1 MRKLFL
7 FATMLLS
14 LPLWAQN
21 GKDHNFDVA
30 KSMDVFNAIYK
41 NLDFMYVDTLN
52 ATDVVGTAINAML
65 DSLDPYTTYYPEDKQ
80 AEYKEMMTGKY
91 AGVGAVISYNF
102 KLKRVVINEPYEG
115 MPAAEAGLRKGD
127 IILSIDGEDMTK
139 QTNQYVSDHLRGD
152 AGTTLELKVLRPTT
166 GKKLTLKITRK
177 AIQMPYLPY
186 YGLQSGNIGY
196 INYTQFIDGSS
207 KDFRRA
213 FLDLKQKGAKKLI
226 IDLRSNGGGN
236 VQDAISILNMFLP
249 KGKTLLTMKG
259 KIKSANQTFATTVEP
274 IDTVMPIVVMV
285 NGQTASASEITSGA
299 LQDFDRAVV
308 LGTRTYGK
316 GLVQVPNVPLPYNGK
331 LKLTTAKYYIPSGR
345 CIQAINYKHSKGGY
359 TEHVPDS
366 LTHIFHT
373 AAGREV
379 RDGGGIKPDVVVEAD
394 SLPNIALYLERV
406 DTTSVLL
413 NYEVEYLKNHP
424 TVVKPSEFEFT
435 DADYALL
442 KKHIIESGFTYDRVS
457 DKYLKDLER
466 MARFEGY
473 YDDAKAEFEAL
484 EKKLTH
490 NLDKELDWPYNK
502 EHIKQMVALDLMAVY
517 YYQKGAIEH
526 SLRYDPQYKEA
537 VRLLNAQDEYEAILK
552 GTKLAEKDNN
562 KKEKK

>member
-1 MRKLFL
+1 
-7 FATMLLS
+7 MLLS
-14 LPLWAQN
+14 LPVAAQN
-21 GKDHNFDVA
+21 NKDHNLDVA
-30 KSMDVFNAIYK
+30 KSLDVFNAIYK
-41 NLDFMYVDTLN
+41 NLDYMYVDSLN
-52 ATDVVGTAINAML
+52 ATDVVGTAINSML
-65 DSLDPYTTYYPEDKQ
+65 ESLDPYTSYYPEDKA

-102 KLKRVVINEPYEG
+102 KIKRVVINEPYEG

-152 AGTTLELKVLRPTT
+152 AGTTLVLKVLRPAT
-166 GKKLTLKITRK
+166 GKKLTMKITRK

-186 YGLQSGNIGY
+186 YGLQPDGIGY
-196 INYTQFIDGSS
+196 INYAQFFDGTS

-213 FLDLKQKGAKKLI
+213 FLDLRQKGAKKLV
-226 IDLRSNGGGN
+226 IDLRNNGGGN

-249 KGKTLLTMKG
+249 KGKMLLTMKG
-259 KIKSANQTFATTVEP
+259 KIKNANRTYTTTVEP
-274 IDTVMPIVVMV
+274 VDTVMPIVVLV

-299 LQDFDRAVV
+299 LQDYDRAVI

-345 CIQAINYKHSKGGY
+345 CIQAVNYRHSKGGY

-366 LTHIFHT
+366 LTSLFHT

-379 RDGGGIKPDVVVEAD
+379 RDGGGIKPDVEVKGD
-394 SLPNIALYLERV
+394 SLPNIALYLDRV

-413 NYEVEYLKNHP
+413 NYEVDYLKTHP
-424 TVVKPSEFEFT
+424 TVARPSEFEFS
-435 DADYALL
+435 DADYEVL
-442 KKHIIESGFTYDRVS
+442 KQQIVESGFTYDRLS

-466 MARFEGY
+466 MAQFEGY
-473 YDDAKAEFEAL
+473 YDDSKTEFEAL
-484 EKKLTH
+484 KKKLTH
-490 NLDKELDWPYNK
+490 NLAKELDWPYNK
-502 EHIKQMVALDLMAVY
+502 EKIKQMVALDIMSMY
-517 YYQKGAIEH
+517 YYQKGSIEH

-537 VRLLNAQDEYEAILK
+537 VRLLNNPEEYEGILK
-552 GTKLAEKDNN
+552 V
-562 KKEKK
+562 KK

>member
-166 GKKLTLKITRK
+166 GKKLTMKITRK

-186 YGLQSGNIGY
+186 YGLQPGNIGY

-345 CIQAINYKHSKGGY
+345 LIQAIDYSHRDADGNIQR
-359 TEHVPDS
+359 TPDS
-366 LTHIFHT
+366 LTNVFHT
-373 AAGREV
+373 VHGREV
-379 RDGGGIKPDVVVEAD
+379 RDGGGITPDVTVDWGKASRLTYNIFADNWAFDFANKYRAEHPSICAAEDFVVTD
-394 SLPNIALYLERV
+394 SIFAEFKRSIDPARFNYDKVCETGLAALRDAAKIEGYMNDSTKQAFDVLE
-406 DTTSVLL
+406 
-413 NYEVEYLKNHP
+413 K
-424 TVVKPSEFEFT
+424 
-435 DADYALL
+435 LL
-442 KKHIIESGFTYDRVS
+442 K
-457 DKYLKDLER
+457 
-466 MARFEGY
+466 
-473 YDDAKAEFEAL
+473 
-484 EKKLTH
+484 H
-490 NLDKELDWPYNK
+490 NLSQDLDNNRKAIEEILAP
-502 EHIKQMVALDLMAVY
+502 EIVSRY
-517 YYQKGAIEH
+517 YYERGRIVQTMKSDNGLDA
-526 SLRYDPQYKEA
+526 A
-537 VRLLNAQDEYEAILK
+537 VKVLNDMAEYRRLLAPAD
-552 GTKLAEKDNN
+552 
-562 KKEKK
+562 KKSKKKK